1 MITEP
6 ILTYEEAVQRIQT
19 AGLLPLAPLFADF
32 PSLSSLTPSEN
43 WHTDSPLDPWLWR
56 SRLAEE
62 GAAAYGKFVKKK
74 AILIS
79 RECFPWVHRLL
90 SDSRT
95 IQEQYDAGLLS
106 RDAFK
111 LYERIEDQE
120 GMDGRALRAQAGFG
134 AKEDKKAFDQGLL
147 DLQGSTAIV
156 ISGTKEK
163 EGLEEG
169 KVAWNSSAYETA
181 GHWMSR
187 QGIEPF
193 NGSITEA
200 RDLLLDKL
208 VEHTTEAGLV
218 KIKKAFGIV

>member
-6 ILTYEEAVQRIQT
+6 IVTYEEAVQRIQT
-19 AGLLPLAPLFADF
+19 AGLLPLAPLFPDF

-43 WHTDSPLDPWLWR
+43 WHTDSPRDPWLWR

-120 GMDGRALRAQAGFG
+120 GIDGRALRAQAGFG

-163 EGLEEG
+163 EGLAEG
-169 KVAWNSSAYETA
+169 KVAWNSSSYETA